1 MTLKPESV
9 LREPSNLNENDR
21 KLIRAFMQGAIYCW
35 VKNQPNE
42 PFAVRDLVGG
52 LNTNWNQTPLQI
64 LYDRH
69 IKSGRTDDEAFD
81 LAAIDIGWIV
91 KSLLAEDRRTFQ
103 VDNSGFVN
111 TYFMIGDSV

>member
-1 MTLKPESV
+1 MTIRPESE
-9 LREPSNLNENDR
+9 LREPSNLNANDR
-21 KLIRAFMQGAIYCW
+21 ELIRAFMQGAIYCW
-35 VKNQPNE
+35 VKNQPNV

-69 IKSGRTDDEAFD
+69 IEAGRTDEEAFD
-81 LAAIDIGWIV
+81 LAAKDIGWIV
-91 KSLLAEDRRTFQ
+91 KTLLAEDRRTFQ

-111 TYFMIGDSV
+111 TYLMIGDSV